1 MEIEQI
7 KESLL
12 NPEYDFLKSNK
23 YLGNNILLLT
33 LGGSYAYGTNVET
46 SDIDIRGVAINPSK
60 QIFGLEKDF
69 EQIVETKT
77 DTTIYSLNKMCKLLT
92 SCNPNTIEI
101 LGCLPEHYLYT
112 NEAGRLLLENKQNF
126 LSTKAI
132 DTFGGYANAQYN
144 RLEHALL
151 GNGQNN
157 EKKLEMLLHSL
168 ECSLAAFNAKHKHTK
183 SNICIRILNVEEY
196 EEVIKHK
203 YEDDKESINLVLA
216 DKLKNIALNTL
227 LNDTEKASK
236 IQSACDLYKNDMYE
250 LEEWYSIKMHDADEA
265 IDERIVL
272 DGDFTQY
279 PVGDIQSLLRDFHKI
294 KSEYGNINKRNTKKD
309 VIHMAKH
316 MMHLIRLFKM
326 GTRLNQAMEIKT
338 HWDGKDLE
346 EMMAIRNGYFM
357 ESDGLRVKPEFY
369 DLYHKVQNEY
379 KYAVANTVLPK
390 HPNIEALNEMLLSIY
405 RMQYALR

>member
-1 MEIEQI
+1 MELI
-7 KESLL
+7 KQSLKS
-12 NPEYDFLKSNK
+12 PEYSFLGENK
-23 YLGNNILLLT
+23 YLGDSIILLAM
-33 LGGSYAYGTNVET
+33 GGSIAYGTNVET
-46 SDIDIRGVAINPSK
+46 SDTDIRGVAINPSK

-69 EQIVETKT
+69 EQIVNTET

-92 SCNPNTIEI
+92 SCNPNTLEI
-101 LGCLPEHYLYT
+101 LGCIPEHYLYL
-112 NEAGRLLLENKQNF
+112 NDAGRLLLDNKENF
-126 LSTKAI
+126 LSIKAI
-132 DTFGGYANAQYN
+132 DTFGGYANQQYN

-183 SNICIRILNVEEY
+183 SNICIRILSVEEY

-203 YEDDKESINLVLA
+203 YEADKESINLVLA
-216 DKLKNIALNTL
+216 DKLKNIVLNTL

-250 LEEWYSIKMHDADEA
+250 LEEWYLIKMHNADEA

-309 VIHMAKH
+309 AIHMAKH

-326 GTRLNQAMEIKT
+326 GIKLNQSMVIQT

-346 EMMAIRNGYFM
+346 EFMLIRSGWFM
-357 ESDGLRVKPEFY
+357 TNDGMKVKPEFY

-379 KYAVANTVLPK
+379 KYAVANTVLPEK
-390 HPNIEALNEMLLSIY
+390 PNIEAINEMLLTIY
-405 RMQYALR
+405 KIQYNVF